1 MLKEYSEDHVTEV
14 VSGIEWTQMRA
25 MGPPRSWVL
34 KGYRGLGKKC
44 QFSSFTKS
52 CPTLC
57 DPMDCS
63 MPGFSVHHQLPK
75 LAHVHRVGDAI
86 QPSHPLPSPSPPAFN
101 LSQQQGIFQ

>member
-63 MPGFSVHHQLPK
+63 MPGFPVHHQLTE
-75 LAHVHRVGDAI
+75 LAQTHIH
-86 QPSHPLPSPSPPAFN
+86 
-101 LSQQQGIFQ
+101 